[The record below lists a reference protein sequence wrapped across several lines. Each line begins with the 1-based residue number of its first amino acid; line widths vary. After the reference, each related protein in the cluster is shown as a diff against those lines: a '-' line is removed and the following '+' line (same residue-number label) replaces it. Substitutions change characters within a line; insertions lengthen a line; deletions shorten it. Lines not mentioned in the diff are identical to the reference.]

1 MVTSEAYLRIRD
13 KMDVLP
19 ENEIKVPSLIHAGI
33 AWGVALW
40 LGFRLQYVL
49 LHGGDFSP
57 AQLSE
62 SLGYATFACSY
73 GFILCCFAISK
84 LLKAQHALLK
94 ERSFFKSKGLISWTV
109 FLMYAVELGCSLVE
123 YPGLWGHVMELL
135 YLLMFMGLFFL
146 LYFGFSRLGI
156 NGRWI
161 LFLYLLLDFMPRCF
175 QFGLWIFS
183 EDWGVT
189 YFNTS
194 PFRLIVSASLYL
206 AFIWQARRAV
216 LILREKALD
225 QEAMAVAGT

>member
-1 MVTSEAYLRIRD
+1 MMTSEAYLRIKN
-13 KMDVLP
+13 KMNVLP
-19 ENEIKVPSLIHAGI
+19 ENEIKVPSLIHVCI
-33 AWGVALW
+33 AWSVALW

-49 LHGGDFSP
+49 LHSGDFSP
-57 AQLSE
+57 VQLSD
-62 SLGYATFACSY
+62 SLGYAIFACSY

-84 LLKAQHALLK
+84 LLKAQHVLLK
-94 ERSFFKSKGLISWTV
+94 DRSLFRSKGLISWTV
-109 FLMYAVELGCSLVE
+109 FLMYAVELGCSFVE
-123 YPGLWGHVMELL
+123 RPGLWVDVIGML
-135 YLLMFMGLFFL
+135 YLFMFVGLFFL

-175 QFGLWIFS
+175 QFGLWALP

-194 PFRLIVSASLYL
+194 AFRCIMSASLYL
-206 AFIWQARRAV
+206 AFIWQARRGV
-216 LILREKALD
+216 LTLREKALD